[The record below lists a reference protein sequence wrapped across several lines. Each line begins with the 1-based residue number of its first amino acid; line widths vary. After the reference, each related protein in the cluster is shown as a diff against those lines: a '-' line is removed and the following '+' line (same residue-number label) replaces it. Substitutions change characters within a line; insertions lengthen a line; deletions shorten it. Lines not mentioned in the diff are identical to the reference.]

1 MNEKEIRALANKIAK
16 NIKTEDDLNDFSRIL
31 KKITVTILVT
41 TSTRYL
47 TKLTAVMATP
57 AKR

>member
-31 KKITVTILVT
+31 KKITV
-41 TSTRYL
+41 
-47 TKLTAVMATP
+47 
-57 AKR
+57 